1 MTHPEGA
8 ALSPN
13 DTTFTLHNVRVL
25 EEDGGFSD
33 ECDVCVEEGVVSAI
47 GRLLGRPKTAPVYDL
62 AGLWL
67 MPGVFD
73 CHAHMGS
80 STVDERELL
89 RTPLSYSTLETAV
102 NLRKTLDAG
111 VTFVRDAGGADAGVK
126 RAVAEGL
133 VTGPRLQVAIILLSQ
148 TGGHGD
154 TYSERVGV
162 DPDPVLGH
170 LLTTVDGVEDMRLT
184 VRRLLRDGAD
194 CIKLCTSGG
203 VVSPHDTPWDTS
215 FTAEEIATAVFEA
228 GRRGKPVMSHAIAGE
243 GIDLAVAGGIRSIE
257 HGTMLTERQ
266 AAAMAAAGCW
276 LVPTLSHRQRPDRDG
291 PGQAE
296 RGVGGGPPYAIKK
309 VLELRESF
317 GECVRIARDAGV
329 HIATGCDWIDRR
341 QHGRNLEELALL
353 SEAGLTVEETLLAA
367 TSGGA
372 ELCGV
377 GDRYGRIAPG
387 YVFDAVVLGNDP
399 SDAAVFR
406 DRATVREVFKGGV
419 ACHGGGDLLA
429 ERGPAS
435 AQLPADES

>member
-1 MTHPEGA
+1 M
-8 ALSPN
+8 SPN
-13 DTTFTLHNVRVL
+13 SSTFTLHDVRAL
-25 EEDGGFSD
+25 EQDGGFS
-33 ECDVCVEEGVVSAI
+33 EETDVVVEDGVVTRI
-47 GRLLGRPKTAPVYDL
+47 GPGVKAPDGALTYDL
-62 AGLWL
+62 RGLWL

-73 CHAHMGS
+73 CHAHMAS

-126 RAVAEGL
+126 RAVEEGL

-154 TYSERVGV
+154 SYSERVGV

-170 LLTTVDGVEDMRLT
+170 LLTTVDGVDDMRVT

-257 HGTMLTERQ
+257 HGTMLTESQ
-266 AAAMAAAGCW
+266 AEAMAAAGCW
-276 LVPTLSHRQRPDRDG
+276 LVPTLSIVNDLIDTALAQRSEESVAAPS
-291 PGQAE
+291 
-296 RGVGGGPPYAIKK
+296 YAIKK
-309 VLELRESF
+309 VLELRDSF
-317 GECVRIARDAGV
+317 GECVRIARAAGV
-329 HIATGCDWIDRR
+329 RIASGCDWIDRR

-353 SEAGLTVEETLLAA
+353 HEAGLTVEETLLAA
-367 TSGGA
+367 TSNGA

-387 YVFDAVVLGNDP
+387 YVFDAVVLGRDP
-399 SDAAVFR
+399 SDMAVFR
-406 DRATVREVFKGGV
+406 DKSTVREVFKGGV
-419 ACHGGGDLLA
+419 ACRSDGDLLA
-429 ERGPAS
+429 ERGPAPVR
-435 AQLPADES
+435 APKAES